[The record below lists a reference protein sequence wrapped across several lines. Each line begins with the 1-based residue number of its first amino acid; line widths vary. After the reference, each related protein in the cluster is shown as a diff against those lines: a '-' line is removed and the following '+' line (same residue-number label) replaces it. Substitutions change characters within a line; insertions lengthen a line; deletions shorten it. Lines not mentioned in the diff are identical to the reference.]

1 MERISKSIN
10 NSVFLEFHNISYS
23 LISPKNKIIND
34 SEESVK
40 TLEKSSDESNFILN
54 DITGYALPK
63 QVLAIIGP
71 TGSGKSSLLSILADR
86 LFCEDTK
93 AYKIARNVKLFSKQG

>member
-63 QVLAIIGP
+63 QVLA

>member
-1 MERISKSIN
+1 MERVNKSIN

-40 TLEKSSDESNFILN
+40 TLEKSSDESKFILN

-63 QVLAIIGP
+63 QVLYYWP
-71 TGSGKSSLLSILADR
+71 YW
-86 LFCEDTK
+86 FW
-93 AYKIARNVKLFSKQG
+93 KIFSTVYTSR